1 MIFKILF
8 YVTSFI
14 LLSVCCLTLLF
25 LLYVF
30 VSDVCLAR
38 KHKKTINKMTTNKKK
53 LKQTLIDHYLKER
66 YKED

>member
-8 YVTSFI
+8 YLITFI

-25 LLYVF
+25 LLYIF
-30 VSDVCLAR
+30 ANDVCLAE

>member
-8 YVTSFI
+8 YVTMFI
-14 LLSVCCLTLLF
+14 LLSVMFLTLLF
-25 LLYVF
+25 LLYTF
-30 VSDVCLAR
+30 ANDVCLAE

-66 YKED
+66 YKRD